1 MLVVHVVHAFFDE
14 EDAEPAYLAVF
25 CGEGGVRIVLFQG
38 IVGHAGVDEGEG
50 GGERLTVEG
59 SSPPPIYTPSKV
71 PFAAALSFCQHSKV
85 SPFSAL
91 HLWHNV

>member
-14 EDAEPAYLAVF
+14 EDAESAYLAVF
-25 CGEGGVRIVLFQG
+25 CGEGGVGVVLFEG
-38 IVGHAGVDEGEG
+38 IVGDAGVDEGEG

-59 SSPPPIYTPSKV
+59 SSPPPISTPSKV
-71 PFAAALSFCQHSKV
+71 PFAAALSFCQYSKV